1 MVNGVGK
8 RLQPVQCMALPMVDV
23 LEERLG
29 SKQTNTKAVSLYG
42 TEIKGMINSFFL
54 KQLCIQFPL
63 LGSIGETMRTQGNVT
78 DQPFCGNEHIH
89 FICTKRAKFTLNYI
103 TQQFVFIIRYL
114 RVHKCKSVI
123 SDTAY
128 A

>member
-1 MVNGVGK
+1 
-8 RLQPVQCMALPMVDV
+8 
-23 LEERLG
+23 
-29 SKQTNTKAVSLYG
+29 
-42 TEIKGMINSFFL
+42 
-54 KQLCIQFPL
+54 
-63 LGSIGETMRTQGNVT
+63 MRTRGNVT

-114 RVHKCKSVI
+114 QVHKCKSVI